1 MEDRDM
7 KVLEF
12 VSLVRVCTR
21 EQVQEMFFKD
31 VHQNV
36 AMRRLKYLADA
47 DYIRRDTY
55 NLDKNKRRNA
65 YVYYMDRKPGK
76 KIVKHDLIVTDVI
89 VKFIQEGYEI
99 IEFERSCKIGNI
111 IPDALIKVKKN
122 GRVKRIILEVQISP
136 NDCLSK
142 YHNFREVVIEN
153 TNWQVMPVLY
163 VVNNQNLNKKLNDIK
178 VVYDNL
184 NLEKVDD
191 FID

>member
-184 NLEKVDD
+184 NLEKVGD

>member
-89 VKFIQEGYEI
+89 VKFLQEGYEI

-184 NLEKVDD
+184 NLEKVGD

>member
-1 MEDRDM
+1 MEDRDLT
-7 KVLEF
+7 VLEF
-12 VSLVRVCTR
+12 IGLVRICTR
-21 EQVQEMFFKD
+21 EQVQKLFFKD

-36 AMRRLKYLADA
+36 AMRRLKYLTDM

-76 KIVKHDLIVTDVI
+76 RLVKHDLIITDVI

-99 IEFERSCKIGNI
+99 IEFDRSYKIGNI
-111 IPDALIKVKKN
+111 IPDAIIKVRKN
-122 GRVKRIILEVQISP
+122 GKVKRIILEVQLSP

-142 YHNFREVVIEN
+142 YYNFRENVIEN
-153 TNWQVMPVLY
+153 TKWQVMPVLY
-163 VVNNQNLNKKLNDIK
+163 VVNNQNLKKKLNDLKII
-178 VVYDNL
+178 YDDL
-184 NLEKVDD
+184 KLEKVGD

>member
-89 VKFIQEGYEI
+89 VKFLQEGYEI
-99 IEFERSCKIGNI
+99 IEFERSYKIGNI

-184 NLEKVDD
+184 NLEKVGD

>member
-178 VVYDNL
+178 VIYDNL
-184 NLEKVDD
+184 NLEKVGD

>member
-21 EQVQEMFFKD
+21 EQVQQMFFKD

-36 AMRRLKYLADA
+36 AMRRLKYLSDA

-111 IPDALIKVKKN
+111 IPDALIKIKKN

-184 NLEKVDD
+184 NLEKVGD

>member
-99 IEFERSCKIGNI
+99 IEFEKSCKIGNI

-184 NLEKVDD
+184 NLEKVGD

>member
-21 EQVQEMFFKD
+21 EQVQQMFFKD

-76 KIVKHDLIVTDVI
+76 KIIKHDLIVTDVI
-89 VKFIQEGYEI
+89 VKFIEEGYEI

-142 YHNFREVVIEN
+142 YHNFREVIIEN

-163 VVNNQNLNKKLNDIK
+163 VVNNQNLKKKLNDIK

-184 NLEKVDD
+184 NLEKVSD

>member
-21 EQVQEMFFKD
+21 EQVQQMFFKD

-184 NLEKVDD
+184 NLEKVGD

>member
-21 EQVQEMFFKD
+21 EQVQQMFFKD

-89 VKFIQEGYEI
+89 VKFIEEGYEI
-99 IEFERSCKIGNI
+99 IEFERACKIGNI

-142 YHNFREVVIEN
+142 YHNFREVIIEN

-163 VVNNQNLNKKLNDIK
+163 VVNNQNLKKKLNDIK

-184 NLEKVDD
+184 KLEKVSD